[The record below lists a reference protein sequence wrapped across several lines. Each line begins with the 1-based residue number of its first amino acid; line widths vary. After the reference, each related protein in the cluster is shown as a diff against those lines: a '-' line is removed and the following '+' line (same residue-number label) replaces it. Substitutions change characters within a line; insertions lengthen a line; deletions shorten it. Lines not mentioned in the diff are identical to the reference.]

1 MTATG
6 FLLFVEPLFAQF
18 DSAQMHVVGDVL
30 EDLWSITI
38 IWLVLTMLSG
48 GRLTATIEKV
58 LVGAFVLEFA
68 LEVAWHLFLD
78 EPGNFLLVSVDDDLA
93 AAIEAANGLLV
104 SVGLRGDGGRRRR
117 ALQARLAGR
126 AGARCCRA

>member
-18 DSAQMHVVGDVL
+18 GSLVHVSAISL

-38 IWLVLTMLSG
+38 VWLLLTMLSG
-48 GRLTATIEKV
+48 GRLTSRVDKM
-58 LVGAFVLEFA
+58 LVGLFVLEFA
-68 LEVAWHLFLD
+68 LEVTWHLFLD
-78 EPGNFLLVSVDDDLA
+78 DPATSCSSAPTTALA
-93 AAIEAANGLLV
+93 AAIEAASGLLV
-104 SVGLRGDGGRRRR
+104 SVACVATAVVDRR
-117 ALQARLAGR
+117 ALRARLAGR